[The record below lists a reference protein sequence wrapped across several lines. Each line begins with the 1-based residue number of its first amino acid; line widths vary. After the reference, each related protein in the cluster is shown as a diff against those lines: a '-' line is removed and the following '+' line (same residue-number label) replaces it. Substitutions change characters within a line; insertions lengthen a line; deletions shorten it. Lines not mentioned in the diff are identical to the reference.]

1 VTPLLAPPV
10 QPDPAQGRAWAREEL
25 AGAGY
30 DHPGVLRRLVGWL
43 GDRLGELGLG
53 HGTGTALTGAL
64 VLVVLAVLVLWAV
77 RRAGLP
83 LGRRSAPRPGEV
95 FDDAPLAATA
105 HRAAA
110 DRASAA
116 GDLRT
121 AVLERFRAIVRE
133 LEEREVVPEQPGRTA
148 GEAAAAAGARLPAL
162 AGELAAAA
170 RLFGGVRYGDHDATA
185 SADAALAALD
195 AAVRDARPT
204 VPSPV
209 PVP

>member
-1 VTPLLAPPV
+1 VTRLLAPPV

-25 AGAGY
+25 AGPGY
-30 DHPGVLRRLVGWL
+30 DRPGVLRRLLGWL

-64 VLVVLAVLVLWAV
+64 VLVALALVVVWAL

-83 LGRRSAPRPGEV
+83 LGRRRTERAGEV
-95 FDDAPLAATA
+95 FDEAPLTAAA

-110 DRASAA
+110 DRAAAA

-121 AVLERFRAIVRE
+121 AVVERFRAIVRE

-148 GEAAAAAGARLPAL
+148 GEAAAAAGTRLPSL

-170 RLFGGVRYGDHDATA
+170 RLFGDVRYGDHDASA
-185 SADAALAALD
+185 SADATLVALD
-195 AAVRDARPT
+195 RAVRAARPAG
-204 VPSPV
+204 PPPV